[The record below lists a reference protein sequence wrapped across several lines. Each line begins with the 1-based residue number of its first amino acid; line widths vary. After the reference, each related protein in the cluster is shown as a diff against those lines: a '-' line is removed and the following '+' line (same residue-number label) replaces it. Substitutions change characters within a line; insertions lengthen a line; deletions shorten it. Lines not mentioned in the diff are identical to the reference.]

1 MDQQIENLT
10 KQVRKGS
17 LWNIIL
23 RGIGVL
29 CGLLLLRLNISYL
42 GTILYGLWATI
53 ASISAWAN
61 YADLGISNG
70 LRNELTRAIANDDY
84 ERQKGLIKTAF
95 LMLSLI
101 AAGLFLVL
109 SLVSEALFYTDV
121 MEVTLRIPMYITNAF
136 FCLSFVLGIGR
147 TLSYS
152 YQKSWLA
159 SFAQTLT
166 VVLQI
171 LSITLL
177 LLIKATPDLV
187 LFAVIFGFCTVL
199 GNAIVLFYMFRSI
212 ACALPESCVG
222 IIDKAYCGAIMN
234 VGLQFFV
241 MQLCCLVL
249 YATDNVIINK
259 LFDSSMVTKYTV
271 INSVYNT
278 GNSIFSLLLISLW
291 SAVTYAA
298 AKNEFQWIHKEIIR
312 LRKMWLLYSLGVI
325 IVSLLFNEIIRL
337 WLGPNGQYYES
348 QLVFI
353 FAMFSVFQTFGSIY
367 VNVANGLG
375 RIKLQIICS
384 VIGAIVNIPLS
395 IFFAKG
401 LGLGLVGIKLAT
413 IICCFGSMFLVPIDI
428 IRYLKKKDI
437 IYNG

>member
-1 MDQQIENLT
+1 MDQQIDNLT

-23 RGIGVL
+23 RGVGVL

-42 GTILYGLWATI
+42 GTTLYGLWATI

-109 SLVSEALFYTDV
+109 SFVSEILFYTNV
-121 MEVTLRIPMYITNAF
+121 MEVSLRVPMYITNAF
-136 FCLSFVLGIGR
+136 FCLSFILGIGR

-159 SFAQTLT
+159 SLAQTFT

-171 LSITLL
+171 LSIALL
-177 LLIKATPDLV
+177 LLFKTTPDLI
-187 LFAVIFGFCTVL
+187 LFAIIFGVCTIL
-199 GNAIVLFYMFRSI
+199 GNAIVLIYMERTI
-212 ACALPESCVG
+212 AATLPIGCVG
-222 IIDKAYCGAIMN
+222 NVDKAYFGAIMN

-241 MQLCCLVL
+241 LQLCCLVL

-259 LFDSSMVTKYTV
+259 LFNSSMVTKYTV

-278 GNSIFSLLLISLW
+278 GGSIFSLLLISLW

-298 AKNEFQWIHKEIIR
+298 DKNEFKWIQREIIK
-312 LRKMWLLYSLGVI
+312 LRKLWILFSIGVVV
-325 IVSLLFNEIIRL
+325 VSLLFNEIIHL
-337 WLGPNGQYYES
+337 WLGKNGQYYES
-348 QLVFI
+348 QLIFI
-353 FAMFSVFQTFGSIY
+353 FAVFSIFQTFGSIY

-375 RIKLQIICS
+375 RIKLQIIS
-384 VIGAIVNIPLS
+384 SIIGAVVNIPLS
-395 IFFAKG
+395 ILFAKS
-401 LGLGLVGIKLAT
+401 LGLGLVGIKFAT
-413 IICCFGSMFLVPIDI
+413 IICCLGSMFLVPIDI
-428 IRYLKKKDI
+428 IHYLKRKLN
-437 IYNG
+437 Y

>member
-1 MDQQIENLT
+1 MDQQIDNLT
-10 KQVRKGS
+10 KQVRKSS

-23 RGIGVL
+23 RGVGVL

-42 GTILYGLWATI
+42 GTTLYGLWATI

-109 SLVSEALFYTDV
+109 SFVSEILFYTNV
-121 MEVTLRIPMYITNAF
+121 MEVSLRVPMYITNAF
-136 FCLSFVLGIGR
+136 FCLSFILGIGR

-159 SFAQTLT
+159 SLAQTFT

-171 LSITLL
+171 LSIALL
-177 LLIKATPDLV
+177 LLFKTTPDLI
-187 LFAVIFGFCTVL
+187 LFAIIFGVCTIL
-199 GNAIVLFYMFRSI
+199 GNAIVLIYMERTI
-212 ACALPESCVG
+212 AATLPIGCVG
-222 IIDKAYCGAIMN
+222 NVDKAYLGAIMN

-241 MQLCCLVL
+241 LQLCCLVL

-259 LFDSSMVTKYTV
+259 LFNSSMVTKYTV

-278 GNSIFSLLLISLW
+278 GDSIFSLLLISLW

-298 AKNEFQWIHKEIIR
+298 AKNEFKWIQREIIK
-312 LRKMWLLYSLGVI
+312 LRKLWILFSIGVVV
-325 IVSLLFNEIIRL
+325 VSLLFNEIIHL
-337 WLGPNGQYYES
+337 WLGKNGQYYES
-348 QLVFI
+348 QLIFI
-353 FAMFSVFQTFGSIY
+353 FAVFSIFQTFGSIY

-375 RIKLQIICS
+375 RIKLQIIS
-384 VIGAIVNIPLS
+384 SIIGAVVNIPLS
-395 IFFAKG
+395 ILFAKS
-401 LGLGLVGIKLAT
+401 LGLGLVGIKFAT
-413 IICCFGSMFLVPIDI
+413 IICCLGSMFLVPIDI
-428 IRYLKKKDI
+428 IHYLKRKLN
-437 IYNG
+437 Y

>member
-1 MDQQIENLT
+1 MDQQIDNLT

-23 RGIGVL
+23 RGVGVL

-42 GTILYGLWATI
+42 GTTLYGLWATI

-109 SLVSEALFYTDV
+109 SFVSEILFYTNV
-121 MEVTLRIPMYITNAF
+121 MEVSLRVPMYITNAF
-136 FCLSFVLGIGR
+136 FCLSFILGIGR

-159 SFAQTLT
+159 SLAQTFT

-171 LSITLL
+171 LSIALL
-177 LLIKATPDLV
+177 LLFKTTPDLI
-187 LFAVIFGFCTVL
+187 LFAIIFGVCTIL
-199 GNAIVLFYMFRSI
+199 GNAIVLIYMERTI
-212 ACALPESCVG
+212 AATLPIGCVG
-222 IIDKAYCGAIMN
+222 NVDKAYLGAIMN

-241 MQLCCLVL
+241 LQLCCLVL

-259 LFDSSMVTKYTV
+259 LFNSSMVTKYTV

-278 GNSIFSLLLISLW
+278 GGSIFSLLLISLW

-298 AKNEFQWIHKEIIR
+298 AKNEFKWIQREIIK
-312 LRKMWLLYSLGVI
+312 LRKLWILFSIGVVV
-325 IVSLLFNEIIRL
+325 VSLLFNEIIHL
-337 WLGPNGQYYES
+337 WLGKNGQYYES
-348 QLVFI
+348 QLIFI
-353 FAMFSVFQTFGSIY
+353 FAVFSIFQTFGSIY

-375 RIKLQIICS
+375 RIKLQIIS
-384 VIGAIVNIPLS
+384 SIIGAVVNIPLS
-395 IFFAKG
+395 ILFAKS
-401 LGLGLVGIKLAT
+401 LGLGLVGIKFAT
-413 IICCFGSMFLVPIDI
+413 IICCLGSMFLVPIDI
-428 IRYLKKKDI
+428 IHYLKRKLN
-437 IYNG
+437 Y

>member
-1 MDQQIENLT
+1 MDQQIDNLT

-23 RGIGVL
+23 RGVGVL

-42 GTILYGLWATI
+42 GTTLYGLWATI

-109 SLVSEALFYTDV
+109 SFVSEILFYTNV
-121 MEVTLRIPMYITNAF
+121 MEVSLRVPMYITNAF
-136 FCLSFVLGIGR
+136 FCLSFILGIGR

-159 SFAQTLT
+159 SLAQTFT

-171 LSITLL
+171 LSIALL
-177 LLIKATPDLV
+177 LLFKTTPDLI
-187 LFAVIFGFCTVL
+187 LFAIIFGVCTIL
-199 GNAIVLFYMFRSI
+199 GNAIVLIYMERTI
-212 ACALPESCVG
+212 AATLPIGCVG
-222 IIDKAYCGAIMN
+222 NVDKAYLGAIMN

-241 MQLCCLVL
+241 LQLCCLVL

-259 LFDSSMVTKYTV
+259 LFNSSMVTKYTV

-278 GNSIFSLLLISLW
+278 GDSIFSLLLISLW

-298 AKNEFQWIHKEIIR
+298 AKNEFKWIQREIIK
-312 LRKMWLLYSLGVI
+312 LRKLWILFSIGVVV
-325 IVSLLFNEIIRL
+325 VSLLFNEIIHL
-337 WLGPNGQYYES
+337 WLGKNGQYYES
-348 QLVFI
+348 QLIFI
-353 FAMFSVFQTFGSIY
+353 FAVFSIFQTFGSIY

-375 RIKLQIICS
+375 RIKLQIIS
-384 VIGAIVNIPLS
+384 SIIGAVVNIPLS
-395 IFFAKG
+395 ILFAKS
-401 LGLGLVGIKLAT
+401 LGLGLVGIKFAT
-413 IICCFGSMFLVPIDI
+413 IICCLGSMFLVPIDI
-428 IRYLKKKDI
+428 IHYLKRKLN
-437 IYNG
+437 Y